1 MKFRLP
7 QAVLLALA
15 LAGCATAP
23 SFESRADLLDFLVDG
38 QTTREEAVLKLGH
51 PSGKFERENI
61 LTYRLGFEPK
71 SKGYY
76 IVERKVQADGWPVW
90 WDVRYSLVLVFDD
103 GGVLR
108 RHALVEV
115 H

>member
-1 MKFRLP
+1 MKIMKSE
-7 QAVLLALA
+7 AVLLAFA

-38 QTTREEAVLKLGH
+38 QTTREEVALKLGH
-51 PSGKFERENI
+51 SSGKFERENI
-61 LTYRLGFEPK
+61 LTYRLGFDSK

-76 IVERKVQADGWPVW
+76 VVERKVQADGWPVW